1 MEPQLPLQRFRQFES
16 RSLDEVRER
25 IGQSYCPHRLDI
37 ARRGEHLRACF
48 HRAPLVNLSINY
60 LRYGAEVEIDPGELC
75 SFYII
80 EFPLSGSARVKF
92 AKSEVASGR
101 SQATVL
107 SPTTPFVSDWTA
119 DCAQIMVKI
128 DRAALEKYVMDL
140 IGRPLSRPIEF
151 DPVWNISSGSGL
163 SFYRLLGNTLNE
175 MEERNDLILNRSLAG
190 DVERALMA
198 YLVHCQPSTCSD
210 ALQATVTPAAPRHV
224 VKAVEFMHANLAQ
237 DISVND
243 LAAAAGVGARA
254 LHEGFKRFRST
265 TPMAALRAIRLAQAR
280 TALLAAD
287 EHDHVAAIAM
297 QSGFTHLGRFSRLY
311 RARYGEMPSQTLRR
325 SVR

>member
-37 ARRGEHLRACF
+37 ARRGERLQASF
-48 HRAPLVNLSINY
+48 HRAPLVNVSINY
-60 LRYGAEVEIDPGELC
+60 LRYGADVEIDPGELH
-75 SFYII
+75 SFYIV
-80 EFPLSGSARVKF
+80 EFPLTGSARVKF
-92 AKSEVASGR
+92 ARREVASGPD
-101 SQATVL
+101 QANVL
-107 SPTTPFVSDWTA
+107 SPTMPFVSEWTA

-140 IGRPLSRPIEF
+140 IDRPLSQAVEF
-151 DPVWNISSGSGL
+151 EPVWKISDGSGL
-163 SFYRLLGNTLNE
+163 SFYRFLGTTLSE
-175 MEERNDLILNRSLAG
+175 IEEGNDLFLNRGLARE
-190 DVERALMA
+190 VERALIA
-198 YLVHCQPSTCSD
+198 YLVHCQPNNHSD
-210 ALQATVTPAAPRHV
+210 AVHATVAPAAPRYV
-224 VKAVEFMHANLAQ
+224 VKAIEFMHANLAQ

-254 LHEGFKRFRST
+254 LHEGFRRFRST
-265 TPMAALRAIRLAQAR
+265 TPMAMLRAIRLSQAR
-280 TALLAAD
+280 TALLSAD
-287 EHDHVAAIAM
+287 EHEHVAAIAM

-325 SVR
+325 SAK